1 MIFDD
6 KIKHF
11 VLFDYG
17 LLDKIYNKIK
27 YLISKKLV
35 LQIVLIIILEGSEF
49 THIILYLLKKI
60 LTFHNVI
67 ILIQSVVN
75 KNKTKYYYN
84 IFFKKGSYKGK
95 SNRFCLYVIM
105 RYFDRIDVSE
115 GTDANKTSA
124 SEECDD
130 CHYLY
135 FLNYSFKFPPNACN
149 RCHDLLM
156 VYMNLRG
163 IAILNARGS
172 ESS

>member
-6 KIKHF
+6 KIKHL

-27 YLISKKLV
+27 YLISKKLL
-35 LQIVLIIILEGSEF
+35 LQIVLIMILEGSEF
-49 THIILYLLKKI
+49 THIILYLFKKI

-67 ILIQSVVN
+67 NQLLIRIKLS
-75 KNKTKYYYN
+75 TTIIY
-84 IFFKKGSYKGK
+84 FLKKGSYKGK
-95 SNRFCLYVIM
+95 SNRFCLHIIM

-115 GTDANKTSA
+115 GTDVNKTSA
-124 SEECDD
+124 PEECDD
-130 CHYLY
+130 CRYLY

-163 IAILNARGS
+163 IAILNVRGS

>member
-27 YLISKKLV
+27 YLISKKLL

-49 THIILYLLKKI
+49 THIILYLFKKI

-84 IFFKKGSYKGK
+84 IFFKK
-95 SNRFCLYVIM
+95 RFV
-105 RYFDRIDVSE
+105 
-115 GTDANKTSA
+115 
-124 SEECDD
+124 
-130 CHYLY
+130 
-135 FLNYSFKFPPNACN
+135 
-149 RCHDLLM
+149 
-156 VYMNLRG
+156 
-163 IAILNARGS
+163 
-172 ESS
+172 